1 MYGYKNELREPLER
15 KIIEEEV
22 FGSMYD
28 AIYKLPEQTRK
39 IVLLTLEGVSNPKIA
54 EQLKISV
61 NTLKTLKKR
70 AYQYLRNELGPYRF
84 TLLNWIFLLRKL
96 IKRNNN

>member
-1 MYGYKNELREPLER
+1 MREPLER

-54 EQLKISV
+54 EQLKISRETV
-61 NTLKTLKKR
+61 KWHLKTARKNI
-70 AYQYLRNELGPYRF
+70 RNFIDE
-84 TLLNWIFLLRKL
+84 
-96 IKRNNN
+96 RNKCNE

>member
-1 MYGYKNELREPLER
+1 MER

-61 NTLKTLKKR
+61 NTLKTLKK
-70 AYQYLRNELGPYRF
+70 ELINTSVMNLDHTG
-84 TLLNWIFLLRKL
+84 LLF
-96 IKRNNN
+96 